1 MQTYISD
8 IIPKL
13 QRFSSKLDNL
23 TMFINKHWVVIDEL
37 ENSKTVYIFRINNEL
52 LISKNGK
59 VEKAKWEYLG
69 QNSLIIEQME
79 EITLFKHGF
88 LDPHILALKID
99 SKEEYVFLINEI
111 KYSEELNSL
120 NKISK
125 FLKNTY
131 LDSGLDRPKPKKSE
145 VLINSYYNKVVI
157 KLEYRKR
164 THC

>member
-79 EITLFKHGF
+79 EITLWFF
-88 LDPHILALKID
+88 RPPHIG
-99 SKEEYVFLINEI
+99 SKN
-111 KYSEELNSL
+111 
-120 NKISK
+120 
-125 FLKNTY
+125 
-131 LDSGLDRPKPKKSE
+131 
-145 VLINSYYNKVVI
+145 
-157 KLEYRKR
+157 
-164 THC
+164 